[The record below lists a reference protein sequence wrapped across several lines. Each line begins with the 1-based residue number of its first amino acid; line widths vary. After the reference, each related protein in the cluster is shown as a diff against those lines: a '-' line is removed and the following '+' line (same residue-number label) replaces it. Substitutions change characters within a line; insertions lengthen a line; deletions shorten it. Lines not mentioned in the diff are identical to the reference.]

1 MAEVHDAAPIRAGY
15 WVVPVTRGVIALVPG
30 AAIAF
35 IQDHSATIGL
45 TVFGAWALVSG
56 LVVGALS
63 LRLVA
68 DRAIR
73 AILAVQAVVTAV
85 AGLLAL
91 TVPGGLALLGVLLI
105 AWAAVT
111 GILEI
116 FVGLRSR
123 GRTPASRDWLTAGI
137 LTAAY
142 AVVVLV
148 MPSDSVTVVGFLGGY
163 LVVLGVALVIGGL
176 SLKWAT
182 AVPAAD
188 EPAAP
193 RTELP

>member
-35 IQDHSATIGL
+35 VQDHSPAVGL
-45 TVFGAWALVSG
+45 VVFGAWAILTG

-63 LRLVA
+63 LRLVE

-73 AILAVQAVVTAV
+73 VILAVQAVVTAT

-91 TVPGGLALLGVLLI
+91 TVPGGLAFLAVLLI
-105 AWAAVT
+105 TWAAIT

-116 FVGLRSR
+116 FAGLRAR
-123 GRTPASRDWLTAGI
+123 GRTPAARDWLTAGI

-148 MPSDSVTVVGFLGGY
+148 VPSDSVTVVGFLGGY

-182 AVPAAD
+182 AAPAVD
-188 EPAAP
+188 VPAAP
-193 RTELP
+193 RTEQP